1 MTPDFQRLLIKYMQ
15 HLKDVEDTMFLE
27 LANTPFSPNVHF
39 DPEELKELRKLE
51 ELITYTHAD

>member
-1 MTPDFQRLLIKYMQ
+1 MQ

-39 DPEELKELRKLE
+39 DPEELKELRKME